1 VVARRIGF
9 VRGGNHSITAGIL
22 AGEGTVIPEHVYDMS
37 WLFELVRTD
46 GNHWF
51 VDGQKAEAVKSG
63 RSAAVFEIGR
73 LLTEGA
79 KMGEQITN
87 AEWEKISPDNF
98 ETASLLRAVDAIDD
112 LRDFSDGEYS
122 APPQIRT
129 DLLRLHEIAMA
140 VINEGSRSR
149 VSALFELASDLDEQI
164 SHLVNRLDEVQDT
177 LSQLME
183 LYPESLYYDDIEGD
197 EE

>member
-1 VVARRIGF
+1 
-9 VRGGNHSITAGIL
+9 
-22 AGEGTVIPEHVYDMS
+22 
-37 WLFELVRTD
+37 
-46 GNHWF
+46 
-51 VDGQKAEAVKSG
+51 
-63 RSAAVFEIGR
+63 
-73 LLTEGA
+73 
-79 KMGEQITN
+79 MGEQITN

-112 LRDFSDGEYS
+112 LRGDFSDGEYS

-177 LSQLME
+177 LSQLMD

>member
-1 VVARRIGF
+1 
-9 VRGGNHSITAGIL
+9 
-22 AGEGTVIPEHVYDMS
+22 
-37 WLFELVRTD
+37 
-46 GNHWF
+46 
-51 VDGQKAEAVKSG
+51 
-63 RSAAVFEIGR
+63 
-73 LLTEGA
+73 
-79 KMGEQITN
+79 MGEQITN

-112 LRDFSDGEYS
+112 LRGDFNDGEYS

-183 LYPESLYYDDIEGD
+183 LYPESLYYDDIEGVS
-197 EE
+197 

>member
-1 VVARRIGF
+1 
-9 VRGGNHSITAGIL
+9 
-22 AGEGTVIPEHVYDMS
+22 MS

>member
-1 VVARRIGF
+1 MPGHLPGARL
-9 VRGGNHSITAGIL
+9 HC
-22 AGEGTVIPEHVYDMS
+22 
-37 WLFELVRTD
+37 
-46 GNHWF
+46 
-51 VDGQKAEAVKSG
+51 
-63 RSAAVFEIGR
+63 VFPQPYQQ
-73 LLTEGA
+73 

-112 LRDFSDGEYS
+112 LRGDFNDGEYS

-183 LYPESLYYDDIEGD
+183 LYPESLYYDDIEGVSLGIEKFCALSD
-197 EE
+197 NRCLEI